1 MDISKVTGHTQYKGF
16 TTLQHENVFETF
28 RHLLKETTPS
38 RILEIGTAGGGFTL
52 FLRDA
57 LDDLGLSKVPIKSF
71 EIIDQDHYRIL
82 RDKGIE
88 VIIQNIFDH
97 SYLNLEKPEAVDSF
111 IKSEGLTLVLCD
123 GGHKKAEFKQ
133 LAQLIKPGDIIMAH
147 DYISTYDNFTKN
159 FVGKIWD
166 WREIGDEDIGEVCRQ
181 LNLESYFE
189 ESLNKVVWVCKI
201 KR

>member
-1 MDISKVTGHTQYKGF
+1 MDIDRVTGHTQYKGL
-16 TTLQHENVFETF
+16 TVQQHKNVFETF
-28 RHLLKETTPS
+28 RHLLEATTPS

-57 LDDLGLSKVPIKSF
+57 LDDLGLLKVPIKSF
-71 EIIDQDHYRIL
+71 EIIDQVHYKIL
-82 RDKGIE
+82 RDRGIE

-97 SYLNLEKPEAVDSF
+97 SYLNLEKPEAVESF
-111 IKSEGLTLVLCD
+111 IKSKGLTLVLCD

-133 LAQLIKPGDIIMAH
+133 LAHLIKPGDVIMAH
-147 DYISTYDNFTKN
+147 DYINTYDNFTKN
-159 FVGKIWD
+159 FLGKIWD
-166 WREIGDEDIGEVCRQ
+166 WREIGDDDIEEVCKQ

-201 KR
+201 KK